1 MADRRKFSLLTA
13 ARPGRPLLPIMTE
26 ADYYALF
33 EAYALGELAG
43 PARANLEARLAADP
57 ALALR
62 YADFTEMT
70 ATLRAH
76 GQRQQMR
83 RQLRGIH
90 AAMLA
95 AAATP
100 KKSPAEAAAP
110 PAVLTHTVNP
120 LLRISRTERRLRDF
134 WNGHRATVGVAA
146 SVAILAVFS
155 TLLGLEWWRAAQVQP
170 SLYGYTMLRR
180 EVERIKKSQKDLSLS
195 LNQFGKPAAGRPT
208 TKEGKF
214 SGTGFALTSNGYLVT
229 SYHVIQGADSLLIEG
244 RDQHRYHAEPVYSDV
259 KHDLAILRITDKKF
273 SGFGRLP
280 YAIRSG
286 QAELGERV
294 FTLGYP
300 REDVVYGEGA
310 LSARSGFEGDTA
322 FYQVSIPVNPGNS
335 GGPLLDER
343 GNLIGV
349 VSGRQNDAQS
359 AAFATKSSYLVRLV
373 DSLEAAKPDMPYH
386 LPRYGQLAGSG
397 RPQQL
402 KKLQDYVFIVKVFE

>member
-1 MADRRKFSLLTA
+1 M
-13 ARPGRPLLPIMTE
+13 MTE

-33 EAYALGELAG
+33 EAYAHGELAG

-62 YADFTEMT
+62 FADFTEMT
-70 ATLRAH
+70 DTLRAF
-76 GQRQQMR
+76 GQRQTARQ
-83 RQLRGIH
+83 QLRGIH

-95 AAATP
+95 AEEPEVMVAP
-100 KKSPAEAAAP
+100 GIAEEP
-110 PAVLTHTVNP
+110 SKLTHTVNP
-120 LLRISRTERRLRDF
+120 MLRISRTERRLREF
-134 WNGHRATVGVAA
+134 WSGHRATVGVAA
-146 SVAILAVFS
+146 SVAILAVFC
-155 TLLGLEWWRAAQVQP
+155 TLLGLDLWRTANIKP
-170 SLYGYTMLRR
+170 SLYGYTVLRR
-180 EVERIKKSQKDLSLS
+180 EVERIKKSQKDLTLT
-195 LNQFGKPAAGRPT
+195 LNQFGRAGMETATP
-208 TKEGKF
+208 KESTI
-214 SGTGFALTSNGYLVT
+214 SGTGFALTSEGYIVT
-229 SYHVIQGADSLLIEG
+229 SFHVIQGADSLLIEG
-244 RDQHRYHAEPVYSDV
+244 RDRQRYHAEPVYSDV

-273 SGFGRLP
+273 TGFGRLP
-280 YAIRSG
+280 YAIKAG
-286 QAELGERV
+286 QADLGERV

-373 DSLEAAKPDMPYH
+373 DSLEAAKSGGPYN
-386 LPRYGQLAGSG
+386 LPRYGQLAGAG
-397 RPQQL
+397 RPKQVA
-402 KKLQDYVFIVKVFE
+402 KLQDYVFVVKVFE

>member
-1 MADRRKFSLLTA
+1 M
-13 ARPGRPLLPIMTE
+13 MTE

-33 EAYALGELAG
+33 EAYADGELAG
-43 PARANLEARLAADP
+43 PARTNLEARLAADP

-62 YADFTEMT
+62 YADFAELTG
-70 ATLRAH
+70 TLRAY
-76 GQRQQMR
+76 GQRRQARQQL
-83 RQLRGIH
+83 QGIH

-95 AAATP
+95 A
-100 KKSPAEAAAP
+100 EAP
-110 PAVLTHTVNP
+110 EGIIPIQTTLTHSVNP
-120 LLRISRTERRLRDF
+120 MLRISHTERRLREF
-134 WNGHRATVGVAA
+134 WSGHRATVGVAA

-155 TLLGLEWWRAAQVQP
+155 TLLGLEWWRAAKAQP

-180 EVERIKKSQKDLSLS
+180 EMDKLKRNQQTLSRT
-195 LNQFGKPAAGRPT
+195 LNQIEPGAAPT
-208 TKEGKF
+208 AIKESKF
-214 SGTGFALTSNGYLVT
+214 SGTGFALTSEGYLVT

-244 RDQHRYHAEPVYSDV
+244 RDKRHYHAEPVFSDV

-273 SGFGRLP
+273 DGFGRLP
-280 YAIRSG
+280 YAIKSG
-286 QAELGERV
+286 QADLGERV

-373 DSLEAAKPDMPYH
+373 DSLAATKPAVPYH
-386 LPRYGQLAGSG
+386 LPHFGQLAGTG

-402 KKLQDYVFIVKVFE
+402 KKLRDYVFVVKVFE

>member
-1 MADRRKFSLLTA
+1 M
-13 ARPGRPLLPIMTE
+13 MTE

-33 EAYALGELAG
+33 EAYADNGLAG
-43 PARANLEARLAADP
+43 PARANLEALLAADP

-62 YADFTEMT
+62 YADFAEMT
-70 ATLRAH
+70 DTLRSY
-76 GQRQQMR
+76 GQHQQMR
-83 RQLRGIH
+83 QQLQSIH
-90 AAMLA
+90 AAMLM
-95 AAATP
+95 
-100 KKSPAEAAAP
+100 AEAP
-110 PAVLTHTVNP
+110 EEITQPEMGLSHSVNP
-120 LLRISRTERRLRDF
+120 ILRISRTERRLREF
-134 WNGHRATVGVAA
+134 WSGHRATVGVAA

-155 TLLGLEWWRAAQVQP
+155 TLLGLEWWRTAKIQP
-170 SLYGYTMLRR
+170 SLYGYNVMRR
-180 EVERIKKSQKDLSLS
+180 EINNLKQNQRVLNRTIQRIDGSITPLPVS
-195 LNQFGKPAAGRPT
+195 
-208 TKEGKF
+208 KF
-214 SGTGFALTSNGYLVT
+214 SGTGFALTSDGYLVT

-244 RDQHRYHAEPVYSDV
+244 HDRQRYHAEPVYSDV

-273 SGFGRLP
+273 TGFGRLP
-280 YAIRSG
+280 YAVKSG
-286 QAELGERV
+286 QADLGERV

-373 DSLEAAKPDMPYH
+373 DSLAAAKPATPYH
-386 LPRYGQLAGSG
+386 LPHFGQLAGTG
-397 RPQQL
+397 RAQQI
-402 KKLQDYVFIVKVFE
+402 KKLQDYVFVVKVFE

>member
-1 MADRRKFSLLTA
+1 M
-13 ARPGRPLLPIMTE
+13 MTE

-33 EAYALGELAG
+33 EAYSNGELAG

-62 YADFTEMT
+62 YADFSEMT
-70 ATLRAH
+70 GTLRAY
-76 GQRQQMR
+76 GQRQQAR
-83 RQLRGIH
+83 QQLRGIH

-95 AAATP
+95 ADAPEEIALPATG
-100 KKSPAEAAAP
+100 
-110 PAVLTHTVNP
+110 LTHTVNP
-120 LLRISRTERRLRDF
+120 MLRISRTERKLREF
-134 WNGHRATVGVAA
+134 WSGHRATVGVAA
-146 SVAILAVFS
+146 SVAVMAVFA
-155 TLLGLEWWRAAQVQP
+155 TLLGLDLWKTSHLQVPGSYQA
-170 SLYGYTMLRR
+170 LRR
-180 EVERIKKSQKDLSLS
+180 DINNLKQNQRALNSTLRRIDGSVAPPLAPVS
-195 LNQFGKPAAGRPT
+195 
-208 TKEGKF
+208 KF
-214 SGTGFALTSNGYLVT
+214 SGTGFALTSEGYLVT

-244 RDQHRYHAEPVYSDV
+244 RNHQRYHAEPVYSDI
-259 KHDLAILRITDKKF
+259 KRDLAILRITDKKF
-273 SGFGRLP
+273 MGFGRLP
-280 YAIRSG
+280 YAIKPG
-286 QAELGERV
+286 QADLGERV

-300 REDVVYGEGA
+300 REDVVYGEGS

-373 DSLEAAKPDMPYH
+373 DSLAATAKADAPYH

-402 KKLQDYVFIVKVFE
+402 KRLQDYVFVVKVYEKD

>member
-1 MADRRKFSLLTA
+1 M
-13 ARPGRPLLPIMTE
+13 MTE

-33 EAYALGELAG
+33 EAYTDGGLAG

-57 ALALR
+57 DLALR
-62 YADFTEMT
+62 YADFAELTG
-70 ATLRAH
+70 TLRAYGH
-76 GQRQQMR
+76 RRQARQQL
-83 RQLRGIH
+83 QGIH

-95 AAATP
+95 AEAPEEITP
-100 KKSPAEAAAP
+100 TQTT
-110 PAVLTHTVNP
+110 LTHSVNP
-120 LLRISRTERRLRDF
+120 ILRISRTERRLREF
-134 WNGHRATVGVAA
+134 WSGHRATVGVAA

-155 TLLGLEWWRAAQVQP
+155 TLLGLEWWRAAKAQP
-170 SLYGYTMLRR
+170 SLYGYTVLRR
-180 EVERIKKSQKDLSLS
+180 EMDKLRRNQQTLSRT
-195 LNQFGKPAAGRPT
+195 LNQIEPGAAST
-208 TKEGKF
+208 TIKESKF
-214 SGTGFALTSNGYLVT
+214 SGTGFALTSEGYLVT

-244 RDQHRYHAEPVYSDV
+244 RDRQRYHAEPVFSDV

-273 SGFGRLP
+273 GGFGRLP
-280 YAIRSG
+280 YAIKSG
-286 QAELGERV
+286 QADLGERV

-373 DSLEAAKPDMPYH
+373 DSLSAAKPAAPYR
-386 LPRYGQLAGSG
+386 LPRFGQLAGAG

-402 KKLQDYVFIVKVFE
+402 KKLRDYVFVVKVFE

>member
-1 MADRRKFSLLTA
+1 M
-13 ARPGRPLLPIMTE
+13 MTE

-33 EAYALGELAG
+33 EAYADGELAG
-43 PARANLEARLAADP
+43 PARASLEARMAADP
-57 ALALR
+57 DFALR
-62 YADFTEMT
+62 YADFTELT
-70 ATLRAH
+70 GTLRAYR
-76 GQRQQMR
+76 QRQTVR
-83 RQLRGIH
+83 KQLRGLH

-95 AAATP
+95 AEA
-100 KKSPAEAAAP
+100 PAEAPIAEQ
-110 PAVLTHTVNP
+110 PATLTHTVNP
-120 LLRISRTERRLRDF
+120 MLRISRTERRLREF
-134 WNGHRATVGVAA
+134 WSGHRATVGVAA
-146 SVAILAVFS
+146 SVAVMAVFA
-155 TLLGLEWWRAAQVQP
+155 TLLGLQMWQTAKTKP
-170 SLYGYTMLRR
+170 SMYGYLVLSR
-180 EVERIKKSQKDLSLS
+180 EVDKLKNKQKDLSRTI
-195 LNQFGKPAAGRPT
+195 NQIGAISTPAVPSNKAGKV
-208 TKEGKF
+208 
-214 SGTGFALTSNGYLVT
+214 GTGFALTSEGYLVT

-244 RDQHRYHAEPVYSDV
+244 KNRQRFHAEPVYSDV

-273 SGFGRLP
+273 TGFGRLP
-280 YAIRSG
+280 YAVKAG
-286 QAELGERV
+286 QADLGERV

-300 REDVVYGEGA
+300 REDVVYGEGS

-373 DSLEAAKPDMPYH
+373 DSLAATAKADAPYH

-402 KKLQDYVFIVKVFE
+402 KKLQDYVFVVKVYEKE

>member
-1 MADRRKFSLLTA
+1 
-13 ARPGRPLLPIMTE
+13 MTE

-33 EAYALGELAG
+33 DAYALGELAP
-43 PARANLEARLAADP
+43 PARADLEARLAADP

-70 ATLRAH
+70 DTLRAYGWRH
-76 GQRQQMR
+76 RAR
-83 RQLRGIH
+83 RQLRGVH

-95 AAATP
+95 AEEP
-100 KKSPAEAAAP
+100 KTAP
-110 PAVLTHTVNP
+110 VPAVPAGLTHAVRP
-120 LLRISRTERRLRDF
+120 VLRISRTERRLREF

-155 TLLGLEWWRAAQVQP
+155 TLLGLEWWRAAKAQP
-170 SLYGYTMLRR
+170 SLYGYTVLRR
-180 EVERIKKSQKDLSLS
+180 EVERIKKSQKDLTLT
-195 LNQFGKPAAGRPT
+195 LNQFGRPGAAVLLP
-208 TKEGKF
+208 KEGKF
-214 SGTGFALTSNGYLVT
+214 SGTGFALTADGYLVT

-244 RDQHRYHAEPVYSDV
+244 RDRQRYHAEPVFSDV
-259 KHDLAILRITDKKF
+259 KHDLAILRITDRKF

-280 YAIRSG
+280 YAIKSG
-286 QAELGERV
+286 QADLGERV

-349 VSGRQNDAQS
+349 VSGRQNDVQS

-373 DSLEAAKPDMPYH
+373 DSLAAARPASPYR
-386 LPRYGQLAGSG
+386 LPRYGQLAGSS

-402 KKLQDYVFIVKVFE
+402 RKLRDYVFIVKVFE

>member
-1 MADRRKFSLLTA
+1 M
-13 ARPGRPLLPIMTE
+13 MTE

-33 EAYALGELAG
+33 EAYAAGELAG

-62 YADFTEMT
+62 YADFSEMT
-70 ATLRAH
+70 GTLHAY
-76 GQRQQMR
+76 GQRQQAR
-83 RQLRGIH
+83 QQLRGIH

-95 AAATP
+95 ADAPEEITLPATG
-100 KKSPAEAAAP
+100 
-110 PAVLTHTVNP
+110 LTHTVNP
-120 LLRISRTERRLRDF
+120 MLRISRTERRLREF

-146 SVAILAVFS
+146 SVAVMAVFA
-155 TLLGLEWWRAAQVQP
+155 TLLGLDLWKTSHLSVPASYQA
-170 SLYGYTMLRR
+170 LRR
-180 EVERIKKSQKDLSLS
+180 EINNLKQNQKVLNSTIKRIDGSVTPLA
-195 LNQFGKPAAGRPT
+195 PVR
-208 TKEGKF
+208 KF
-214 SGTGFALTSNGYLVT
+214 SGTGFALTSEGYIVT
-229 SYHVIQGADSLLIEG
+229 SYHVIQGGDSLLIEG
-244 RDQHRYHAEPVYSDV
+244 SNHQRYHAEPVYSDI

-273 SGFGRLP
+273 TGFGRLP
-280 YAIRSG
+280 YAVKSG

-300 REDVVYGEGA
+300 REDVVYGEGS

-373 DSLEAAKPDMPYH
+373 DSLASAKPAAAYPYH
-386 LPRYGQLAGSG
+386 LPHFGQLAGTG

-402 KKLQDYVFIVKVFE
+402 RKLQDYVFVVKVFE

>member
-1 MADRRKFSLLTA
+1 M
-13 ARPGRPLLPIMTE
+13 MTE

-33 EAYALGELAG
+33 EAYTREELAG
-43 PARANLEARLAADP
+43 AARANLEARLAADP

-62 YADFTEMT
+62 YADFVEMT
-70 ATLRAH
+70 STLHAY
-76 GQRQQMR
+76 GQRQQVR
-83 RQLRGIH
+83 QQLRGMH

-95 AAATP
+95 ADVPEELAATTT
-100 KKSPAEAAAP
+100 AEP
-110 PAVLTHTVNP
+110 TKLTHSVNP
-120 LLRISRTERRLRDF
+120 LLRISRTERRLREF

-155 TLLGLEWWRAAQVQP
+155 TLLGLEWWRAAKTQP
-170 SLYGYTMLRR
+170 SLYGYTVLRR
-180 EVERIKKSQKDLSLS
+180 EMDKLKRNQQSLS
-195 LNQFGKPAAGRPT
+195 RTLNHIDMGGAVAGV
-208 TKEGKF
+208 KESKF
-214 SGTGFALTSNGYLVT
+214 SGTGFALTSDGYLVT

-244 RDQHRYHAEPVYSDV
+244 RDRQRYHAEPVYSDV

-273 SGFGRLP
+273 TGFGRLP
-280 YAIRSG
+280 YAIKSG
-286 QAELGERV
+286 QADLGERV
-294 FTLGYP
+294 FTLGFP

-343 GNLIGV
+343 GNLIGI

-373 DSLEAAKPDMPYH
+373 DSLDAANPAAPYH
-386 LPRYGQLAGSG
+386 LPHYGQLAGTG
-397 RPQQL
+397 RPQQVR
-402 KKLQDYVFIVKVFE
+402 KLQDYVFVVKVFE